1 MSIPFNRHE
10 QLMDGVLQENKK
22 LKELNKSLFAYINS
36 IEEQLLQMN
45 LKNSFY
51 EGMFEEQT
59 PKPCPTLM
67 TSKPLD
73 TFKEQESMRNET
85 RDATPKPHPLEKKI
99 KKSKVKTNPQ
109 REPRYH
115 ITEVARDWS
124 S

>member
-45 LKNSFY
+45 LQNSFY
-51 EGMFEEQT
+51 EGMFEEQK
-59 PKPCPTLM
+59 PKPLPTLM
-67 TSKPLD
+67 TTKPLE
-73 TFKEQESMRNET
+73 TFKEQE
-85 RDATPKPHPLEKKI
+85 KPHPLEKKI